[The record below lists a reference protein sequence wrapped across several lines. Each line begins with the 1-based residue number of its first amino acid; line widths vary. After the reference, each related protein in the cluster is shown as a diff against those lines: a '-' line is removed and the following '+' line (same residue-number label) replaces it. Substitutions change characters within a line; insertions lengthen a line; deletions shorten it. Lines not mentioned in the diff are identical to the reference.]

1 MENVTAFDADLAAV
15 VAENIAEYHKQMN
28 AVDYPRAL
36 EAVWNIISRTNKYID
51 ETAPWVLAKDE
62 AKRDELAAVMAH
74 LAASL
79 RVVAHLIQPF
89 MMSTSDAIM
98 EQLGLGNDFD
108 LENLTL
114 AGFPEGIT
122 VVAKGTPIFP
132 RLDMEEEIDY
142 IKANMGAGAVV
153 AEEKEWD
160 PADVELNNEKKA
172 IKFDDFDKVE
182 IRVAEV
188 KEVSKVEGSE
198 KLLKF
203 RLDAGDGEDR
213 QILSGI
219 AKYYPNEQELV
230 GKKLQIVANLKPR
243 KMMGLLSQGMILSAE
258 HDGHLTV
265 LTVNPSVPNGS
276 QIG

>member
-1 MENVTAFDADLAAV
+1 M
-15 VAENIAEYHKQMN
+15 
-28 AVDYPRAL
+28 
-36 EAVWNIISRTNKYID
+36 
-51 ETAPWVLAKDE
+51 
-62 AKRDELAAVMAH
+62 
-74 LAASL
+74 
-79 RVVAHLIQPF
+79 
-89 MMSTSDAIM
+89 
-98 EQLGLGNDFD
+98 
-108 LENLTL
+108 
-114 AGFPEGIT
+114 
-122 VVAKGTPIFP
+122 
-132 RLDMEEEIDY
+132 
-142 IKANMGAGAVV
+142 
-153 AEEKEWD
+153 
-160 PADVELNNEKKA
+160 
-172 IKFDDFDKVE
+172 
-182 IRVAEV
+182 
-188 KEVSKVEGSE
+188 SKVEGSE

>member
-1 MENVTAFDADLAAV
+1 M
-15 VAENIAEYHKQMN
+15 K
-28 AVDYPRAL
+28 
-36 EAVWNIISRTNKYID
+36 
-51 ETAPWVLAKDE
+51 
-62 AKRDELAAVMAH
+62 
-74 LAASL
+74 
-79 RVVAHLIQPF
+79 
-89 MMSTSDAIM
+89 
-98 EQLGLGNDFD
+98 
-108 LENLTL
+108 
-114 AGFPEGIT
+114 

-132 RLDMEEEIDY
+132 RLDMEAEIDY
-142 IKANMGAGAVV
+142 IKANMGAGAVI

-160 PADVELNNEKKA
+160 PAEVELKNEKKA

-219 AKYYPNEQELV
+219 AKFYPNEQELV

-258 HDGHLTV
+258 HDGNLSV
-265 LTVNPSVPNGS
+265 LTVDPSVPNGS